1 MDNET
6 KYGNWIPFKKP
17 LKGRHSFDGLTI
29 TKFKKIGL
37 PQDFCLKNNIEK
49 YQYAVFYFDGTIPA
63 IGIEF
68 TTIKQP
74 GCALISWYKQ
84 TDAASLSCAD
94 FFRAFDLDAVE
105 LAGRYPY
112 TVSQTEEGRPLY
124 VINLADRV

>member
-17 LKGRHSFDGLTI
+17 LKGRRSFDGLTI

-37 PQDFCLKNNIEK
+37 PQDFCLKNNIER
-49 YQYAVFYFDGTIPA
+49 YQYAVFYFDGNIPA

-94 FFRAFDLDAVE
+94 FFRAFGLDAVR

-112 TVSQTEEGRPLY
+112 TVSQTEEGKPLY
-124 VINLADRV
+124 VINLGERV